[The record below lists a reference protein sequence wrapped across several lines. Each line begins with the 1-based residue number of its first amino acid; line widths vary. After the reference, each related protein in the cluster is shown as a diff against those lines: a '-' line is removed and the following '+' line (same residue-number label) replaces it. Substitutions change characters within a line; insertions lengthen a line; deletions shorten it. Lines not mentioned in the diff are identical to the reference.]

1 MTSQSTTVRRI
12 NPWWVGV
19 VAGMASY
26 IDAAAIMSV
35 STALVILQRSMDLSN
50 LQVGAA
56 AGAEAASIA
65 LGAAVGGRIGDR
77 FGRRPVFTVAM
88 AMILAGMIGIAFAP
102 SFSLLIVGLIVVG
115 LAIGADLPV
124 SLATISEAAD
134 DHNRGRLIGFTNLLW
149 LAGIVGNGI
158 LAFQFGNEGRAGAQI
173 LFLHVAVVAAVV
185 LALRLT
191 LPESQLWLTAR
202 AERRSG
208 VHTVRADKARVRDL
222 LRAPFAVPFLT
233 LIVFSSLTN
242 LVGNTFGQFST
253 YLLVT
258 FGGESVSTAA
268 LVSLPALPV
277 ILIGMLW
284 FLRIAD
290 KPVRFRYFQVGAFF
304 YVAGPL
310 VNALFGVSAVPM
322 MIATVLNAVG
332 AAFAFEG
339 IARVWTQEQFP
350 TLLRSTATGAI
361 LSVARLGAAVLALFT
376 PTLVAAIGV
385 SAFYFMLATLAAVG
399 LGSAWVVFR
408 TRDRYDEFDVEG
420 DPDGAAA
427 GVREPRAK
435 LSPRDRIAPV
445 PPS

>member
-1 MTSQSTTVRRI
+1 MNVQPSAARSRRVH
-12 NPWWVGV
+12 PWWVGT

-26 IDAAAIMSV
+26 IDAAAITSV
-35 STALVILQRSMDLSN
+35 STALVILQRSMGLSDLE
-50 LQVGAA
+50 VGAA

-65 LGAAVGGRIGDR
+65 LGAMVGGRIGDR

-102 SFSLLIVGLIVVG
+102 SFTWLMVGLVIVG

-158 LAFQFGNEGRAGAQI
+158 FAVLFGNAGRVGAQI

-185 LALRLT
+185 LVLRLT
-191 LPESQLWLTAR
+191 LPESARWLAAR
-202 AERRSG
+202 EERRQG
-208 VHTVRADKARVRDL
+208 IRTVRADKASVRHL
-222 LRAPFAVPFLT
+222 LRTPFVVPFVT

-242 LVGNTFGQFST
+242 LVGNTFGQYST

-258 FGGESVSTAA
+258 YGGVSVSTAA

-284 FLRIAD
+284 FMRIAD

-310 VNALFGVSAVPM
+310 VTAAFGVSALSM
-322 MIATVLNAVG
+322 MVATILNAVG

-350 TLLRSTATGAI
+350 TLLRSTATGSI
-361 LSVARLGAAVLALFT
+361 MSVARLGAALLAVVT
-376 PTLVAAIGV
+376 PTLVASIGV
-385 SAFYFMLATLAAVG
+385 NAFYLMLAVLSGIGLAA
-399 LGSAWVVFR
+399 AWVVFR
-408 TRDRYDEFDVEG
+408 TRDRIDEFDLEEA
-420 DPDGAAA
+420 PDTEAAA
-427 GVREPRAK
+427 EVG
-435 LSPRDRIAPV
+435 LSA
-445 PPS
+445 

>member
-1 MTSQSTTVRRI
+1 MDPQPTVARPRRVH
-12 NPWWVGV
+12 PWWVGI

-26 IDAAAIMSV
+26 IDAAAITSV
-35 STALVILQRSMDLSN
+35 STALVILQRSMNLSN
-50 LQVGAA
+50 LEVGVA

-65 LGAAVGGRIGDR
+65 LGASVGGRIGDR

-88 AMILAGMIGIAFAP
+88 AMILTGMIGIAFAP
-102 SFSLLIVGLIVVG
+102 TFPLLVLGLVVVG

-124 SLATISEAAD
+124 SLATISEAAE

-158 LAFQFGNEGRAGAQI
+158 LAFLFGDAGRAGAQI

-185 LALRLT
+185 LVLRLT
-191 LPESQLWLTAR
+191 LPESARWLAAR
-202 AERRSG
+202 AERQRG
-208 VHTVRADKARVRDL
+208 IHTVRADKAGVRDL
-222 LRAPFAVPFLT
+222 LRAPFAIPFLT

-258 FGGESVSTAA
+258 YGGESVSTAA

-277 ILIGMLW
+277 IVVGMLW
-284 FLRIAD
+284 FMRIAD
-290 KPVRFRYFQVGAFF
+290 QPIRFRYFQVGAFF

-310 VNALFGVSAVPM
+310 VNAAFGVSAIPM
-322 MIATVLNAVG
+322 MIATILNAVG

-361 LSVARLGAAVLALFT
+361 MSVARLGAAILAVFT
-376 PTLVAAIGV
+376 PTLVSTFGV
-385 SAFYFMLATLAAVG
+385 SAFYLMLAILATIG

-408 TRDRYDEFDVEG
+408 TRDRIDEFDLEAA
-420 DPDGAAA
+420 PDAAA
-427 GVREPRAK
+427 TSELELRA
-435 LSPRDRIAPV
+435 
-445 PPS
+445 